1 MAAIPDVTEKWT
13 GVVNTVT
20 IGKSKE
26 EGGKAD
32 KVVKVGGA
40 KAMPYLADENT
51 RGMKPALAMDILD
64 ALPEDFPAALK
75 EAIGD
80 VVNNPVEWAKKNI
93 EECGAELICLKLD
106 GTHPDKGDRPVD
118 EAVKVVADVA
128 EAVSVPLIVWGSGHD
143 DKDNELMPKVSQL
156 LKGQNALLGA
166 ATKDNYKTLVAVC
179 LADGHNI
186 ISLSPLDIN
195 IAKQTNILI
204 SEMDFPSDR
213 IVMFQTTGALGY
225 GLEYV
230 YSIQERQRLAALTG
244 DKLMAMPMICDV
256 GSEAWRAKEAKA
268 PASDFPA
275 WGPEK
280 ERGPMWEAM
289 TASALIQSGADIFRM
304 RHPEAAKILKNIL
317 DEIWK

>member
-26 EGGKAD
+26 DGGKAERS
-32 KVVKVGGA
+32 VKVGGA
-40 KAMPYLADENT
+40 KAMPYLSDENT
-51 RGMKPALAMDILD
+51 RGMKPVVAMDVLD
-64 ALPEDFPAALK
+64 AVPEDFPPVLK

-80 VVNNPVEWAKKNI
+80 VVNNPVEWAGKCVK
-93 EECGAELICLKLD
+93 ECQADLICLKLE
-106 GTHPDKGDRPVD
+106 GAHPDKGDRPVD
-118 EAVKVVADVA
+118 EVVKVVGDVL
-128 EAVSVPLIVWGSGHD
+128 EAVSVPLIVWGSGND
-143 DKDNELMPKVSQL
+143 EKDNQLMPKVSQL
-156 LKGQNALLGA
+156 LKGQNALLGS

-179 LADGHNI
+179 LADGHDL
-186 ISLSPLDIN
+186 ISQAPLDIN

-204 SEMDFPSDR
+204 TEMDFPSDR

-230 YSIQERQRLAALTG
+230 YSIQERQRLAALGG

-268 PASDFPA
+268 PEADFPA
-275 WGPEK
+275 WGPESK
-280 ERGPMWEAM
+280 RGPMWEAM

-304 RHPEAAKILKNIL
+304 RHPEAAKVLKNII
-317 DEIWK
+317 DEMWK

>member
-13 GVVNTVT
+13 GVVNVVT
-20 IGKSKE
+20 IGKTKE
-26 EGGKAD
+26 EGGKAE

-51 RGMKPALAMDILD
+51 RGMKPAVAMDVLD
-64 ALPEDFPAALK
+64 ALPEDFPPALK
-75 EAIGD
+75 EALGD
-80 VVNNPVEWAKKNI
+80 VAGNPVEWAKKCV
-93 EECGAELICLKLD
+93 EEWGAELVCLKLE

-118 EAVKVVADVA
+118 KAVKIVGEVM
-128 EAVSVPLIVWGSGHD
+128 EALSVPLIVWGSGFD
-143 DKDNELMPKVSQL
+143 EKDNQLMPKVSEL
-156 LKGQNALLGA
+156 LRGQNALLGA

-179 LADGHNI
+179 LADGHNLV
-186 ISLSPLDIN
+186 SLSPLDIN

-204 SEMDFPSDR
+204 TEMDFPSDR

-230 YSIQERQRLAALTG
+230 YSIQERQRLAALAG

-256 GSEAWRAKEAKA
+256 GGEAWRAKEAKA
-268 PASDFPA
+268 PEADFPA
-275 WGPEK
+275 WGPEG

-289 TASALIQSGADIFRM
+289 TATALIQSGADIYRM
-304 RHPEAAKILKNIL
+304 RHPEAAKILKNII